1 MEKKRKVVVLVLVG
15 VVVAL
20 STGMLAAE
28 SAETGVA
35 PPVIP
40 ALENASVSPAEG
52 NWSDYF
58 NYSVEVRFYERIEIE
73 LWIYHP
79 AEHDWISCGLQE
91 YNKSGG
97 GGQTL
102 RWNVQPFDRNC
113 AGESSSYKFIWDGL
127 VLNIDG
133 KERFF
138 GPRFVDGGPCPTP
151 TPPPLVGF
159 KNASVE
165 PEIGASETKFFYN
178 VTMNATKK
186 GIACLEIQCLPG
198 GYFKPVGCYDYN
210 RIDDEPVPYK
220 WNVTSEEYCNKEIG
234 KGNYRFYFQDDT
246 GTKIPSMVY
255 EGPEV
260 IIEQFSNFS
269 VNPDRGLN
277 STFFNFNADVN
288 TTKEGNITVTLQ
300 VRLDKEDWI
309 GVTNKSYENDRP
321 GKPAPINFNICIDTS
336 DITSSQK
343 QNLISKWRKNEVIEW
358 RVKGLINESS
368 TINTTYDIGLT
379 WHDSSF
385 LQEEGWWNDTFNF
398 SVNVS
403 AEVKGEVELKVR
415 CKDWKSVENGSYNN
429 TPNPQTL
436 SWEGVRVCEEPYEG
450 STNYNFTFHCGDI
463 QYSSPIYDGP
473 EVFIPLNLSL
483 ENGTVEPDKGGYYNF
498 TGGYFRNTT
507 KPLFDYS
514 IEVTADKETTLKL
527 VLIDPD
533 GDKHEIEENKCEYTT
548 TTPPGQPQECSWK
561 RVELPVKKIG
571 MWNYTFECY
580 DTRGDDWKMSKETFE
595 GPDMIAVFENYTVD
609 PDPYVFGDLVDV
621 TVCMNGTEEMDV
633 TLEAFNLWPDQQNW
647 TRIGTE
653 LYVPS
658 GVKCLN
664 WTIDTFEVPFDELRL
679 KVEERDEK

>member
-1 MEKKRKVVVLVLVG
+1 MEKKKKVVVLVLVG

-20 STGMLAAE
+20 STGMLAAQSDE
-28 SAETGVA
+28 PEVSSVI
-35 PPVIP
+35 IP
-40 ALENASVSPAEG
+40 ALENASVSPPEG

-58 NYSVEVRFYERIEIE
+58 NYSVNVRFYESVEIE

-79 AEHDWISCGLQE
+79 AEHDWISCGIQG

-97 GGQTL
+97 AWQTL
-102 RWNVQPFDRNC
+102 WWNMTLFSQEC
-113 AGESSSYKFIWDGL
+113 KGESSSYKFIWDGL

-138 GPRFVDGGPCPTP
+138 GPRIHDGPI
-151 TPPPLVGF
+151 PPSVGF

-165 PEIGASETKFFYN
+165 PEIGASETKFSYN
-178 VTMNATKK
+178 VTMNATKE

-210 RIDDEPVPYK
+210 GNDELVPYK
-220 WNVTSEEYCNKEIG
+220 WNVTSEEYCDKEIG
-234 KGNYRFYFQDDT
+234 KCKYRFYFQDDT
-246 GTKIPSMVY
+246 GTKISSNVY

-260 IIEQFSNFS
+260 IIEQFTNFS

-277 STFFNFNADVN
+277 STFFNFTADLN
-288 TTKEGNITVTLQ
+288 TTKEGNTTVTLQ
-300 VRLDKEDWI
+300 VRSAKADWI
-309 GVTNKSYENDRP
+309 DVTNKSYKND
-321 GKPAPINFNICIDTS
+321 GKSIPITFNICINTS
-336 DITSSQK
+336 NIPEK
-343 QNLISKWRKNEVIEW
+343 ENLISEWRKNEVIEW

-379 WHDSSF
+379 WHDPSF
-385 LQEEGWWNDTFNF
+385 SQEEGWWNDTFNF
-398 SVNVS
+398 SVNVN

-415 CKDWKSVENGSYNN
+415 CKDWKSVGNWSYNN

-436 SWEGVRVCEEPYEG
+436 SWEGVRVCEERYEG
-450 STNYNFTFHCGDI
+450 STSYNFTFHCGDI
-463 QYSSPIYDGP
+463 QYSSPTYDGP

-483 ENGTVEPDKGGYYNF
+483 ENGTVEPEKGGYYNF

-514 IEVTADKETTLKL
+514 IEVTADKPTTLKL

-533 GDKHEIEENKCEYTT
+533 GDKHEIEEKKCEYTT
-548 TTPPGQPQECSWK
+548 PPGQLQKCSWK
-561 RVELPVKKIG
+561 RIELPVIKIG
-571 MWNYTFECY
+571 MWKYTFRYY
-580 DTRGDDWKMSKETFE
+580 DTRYGWKEIKKTFE
-595 GPDMIAVFENYTVD
+595 GPEMIAVFENYTVD

-621 TVCMNGTEEMDV
+621 TVCMKGTEAMNV
-633 TLEAFNLWPDQQNW
+633 TLEAFNLWPNQKKW
-647 TRIGTE
+647 EKIETE
-653 LYVPS
+653 LYEPS

-679 KVEERDEK
+679 KVEE

>member
-1 MEKKRKVVVLVLVG
+1 MEKKKKVVVLVLVG

-20 STGMLAAE
+20 STGMLAAQ
-28 SAETGVA
+28 SAKTGVA
-35 PPVIP
+35 PPVVIP
-40 ALENASVSPAEG
+40 ALENASVSPPEG

-58 NYSVEVRFYERIEIE
+58 NYSVAVRFYERIEIK

-79 AEHDWISCGLQE
+79 AEHDWISCGIQE

-102 RWNVQPFDRNC
+102 WWNVRPFDHNC
-113 AGESSSYKFIWDGL
+113 AGESSSYKFIWDGI

-138 GPRFVDGGPCPTP
+138 GPRFGDGGPCPTP

-159 KNASVE
+159 KNESVE
-165 PEIGASETKFFYN
+165 PEIGASETKFFYS
-178 VTMNATKK
+178 VIMNATKE

-210 RIDDEPVPYK
+210 GNDELVPYK
-220 WNVTSEEYCNKEIG
+220 WNVTSEEYCDKEIG
-234 KGNYRFYFQDDT
+234 EGKYRFYFQDDT

-260 IIEQFSNFS
+260 IIEQFTNFS
-269 VNPDRGLN
+269 VNPDKGLN
-277 STFFNFNADVN
+277 TTFFNFNVDVN
-288 TTKEGNITVTLQ
+288 STKRGNITVTLQ
-300 VRLDKEDWI
+300 VRPDKVDWMN
-309 GVTNKSYENDRP
+309 VTNKSYENDRP
-321 GKPAPINFNICIDTS
+321 GKTVPINFNISIDTS
-336 DITSSQK
+336 DIPEK
-343 QNLISKWRKNEVIEW
+343 ENLISEWRKNEVIEW
-358 RVKGLINESS
+358 RVKGLIKESS

-385 LQEEGWWNDTFNF
+385 SEEEGWWNDSFNF
-398 SVNVS
+398 TVNVS
-403 AEVKGEVELKVR
+403 ADINGSVELKVK
-415 CKDWKSVENGSYNN
+415 CEDWKSVGNWSYNN
-429 TPNPQTL
+429 TPNPQIL
-436 SWEGVRVCEEPYEG
+436 SWESVRVCEKRYEG
-450 STNYNFTFHCGDI
+450 STSYNFTFHCGDI

-483 ENGTVEPDKGGYYNF
+483 ENGTVEPEKGGYYNF
-498 TGGYFRNTT
+498 TDGYFRNTT

-533 GDKHEIEENKCEYTT
+533 GDKHEIEEKCDYNK
-548 TTPPGQPQECSWK
+548 TPPGQPQECSW
-561 RVELPVKKIG
+561 RMIEQPAREIG
-571 MWNYTFECY
+571 MWNYTFSYY
-580 DTRGDDWKMSKETFE
+580 DTRYGWKTYEKTFE
-595 GPDMIAVFENYTVD
+595 GPEIIAVFENYTVD
-609 PDPYVFGDLVDV
+609 PDPYEFGEKVDV
-621 TVCMNGTEEMDV
+621 TVCMRGTKAMNV
-633 TLEAFNLWPDQQNW
+633 TLEAFNLWPDQQKW
-647 TRIGTE
+647 TEIGTE
-653 LYVPS
+653 LYEPS

-679 KVEERDEK
+679 KEEERDEK